1 MKVKVEF
8 FATLREKVGTAGVE
22 VTFHGNTVMD
32 LIVALD
38 EKFGGILKELIIE
51 GGELRELV
59 KILVNGNDV
68 RGIRGL
74 NTELKEQDI
83 VSFFPP
89 VAGG

>member
-8 FATLREKVGTAGVE
+8 FATLREKVGMAGVG
-22 VTFHGNTVMD
+22 VTFHGFTVMD

-59 KILVNGNDV
+59 KILVNGDDV